1 LGGSTLVNAGFNI
14 LPSERDWSQIEA
26 LTSDSSWK

>member
-1 LGGSTLVNAGFNI
+1 VNAGFNI

-26 LTSDSSWK
+26 LTGDSSWK